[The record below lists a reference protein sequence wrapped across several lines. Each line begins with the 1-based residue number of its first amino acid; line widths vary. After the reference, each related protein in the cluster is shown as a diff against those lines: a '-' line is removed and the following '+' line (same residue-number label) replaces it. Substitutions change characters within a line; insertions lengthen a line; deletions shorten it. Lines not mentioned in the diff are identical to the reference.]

1 MTSTRTGPAHFRAA
15 LSRVLVYEGGWSDH
29 PKDPGGK
36 TMRGVTQRVY
46 DGFRRN
52 HGLPLQSVRLI
63 TVAELETIYRRQY
76 AEKVRFSELPAGVD
90 IVMLDGAVNSGPA
103 QATKWLQRALGV
115 QADGVLGEAT
125 LAAVR
130 AHPDHDRLV
139 ADVIARRRLFLEH
152 LKTWPTFRRGWTVR
166 LGGMQAIG
174 QAWAT
179 GSVGPDPVYAPGAE
193 ARAPVSDARK
203 PPANAPADAAT
214 GGGVA
219 GAVVAQ
225 TTEALTP
232 LADMLPLVAKVVAV
246 LTAVGALLV
255 IAGLV
260 WRTVNARRER
270 ARADALDL
278 APMPIAAEPITPAV
292 EAAS

>member
-1 MTSTRTGPAHFRAA
+1 MTSTRSGPAHFRAA
-15 LSRVLVYEGGWSDH
+15 LARVLVYEGGWSDH
-29 PKDPGGK
+29 PKDPGGQ

-63 TVAELETIYRRQY
+63 TDAELEAIYRRQY
-76 AEKVRFSELPAGVD
+76 ADKVRFSELPAGVD
-90 IVMLDGAVNSGPA
+90 FVMFDGAVNSGPA

-139 ADVIARRRLFLEH
+139 ADILARRRLFLEH

-166 LGGMQAIG
+166 LASVQAIG
-174 QAWAT
+174 QSWAT
-179 GSVGPDPVYAPGAE
+179 GSVGPDPVRVPGTE

-203 PPANAPADAAT
+203 APANAPADAAT

-255 IAGLV
+255 VGGLV
-260 WRTVNARRER
+260 WRTINARRER

-278 APMPIAAEPITPAV
+278 VPASTTAELPASAV
-292 EAAS
+292 EVAS